1 MTIANQTNRTS
12 GVGAGVVLEIPYVFP
27 TLASGDLI
35 VTKRLT
41 STGAETV
48 LVEDA
53 GSDGYTATYGSGGGI
68 VTTSDSIASTSTV
81 HVVRN
86 TPRTQNLNL
95 EQGGAFNADNVEAA
109 LDKLTKIVIQN
120 KDLIDN
126 KGLEFPST
134 DAAGLTNEV
143 PNSVDRA
150 SKVLSFDS
158 AGNAT
163 ASSAVPTG
171 SVSFSTIGT
180 NIAEAADASA
190 VRTLLS
196 IDAVVDVRDHG
207 ATGDGST
214 DDGAAIQAAMDSISA
229 GTVLF
234 PIPDVAYSYATTL
247 DKPSNVS
254 MVGVSER
261 GSILSYTGTAKAIS
275 CSYANA
281 TVDSSEISNL
291 RITCTSTATDAIYCK
306 ATQDMIIRNVFIQNL
321 NSGGT
326 NGIHLDGACHFMQI
340 QSCRVFAGTVGIL
353 LEDQATFL
361 DNNSVVMRDT
371 YVTGTETSVKVK
383 YNSNADHNN
392 LKLDTMKFDPGG
404 SVHTTNA
411 IVELEQAQETVIHNC
426 YFEPHGDATAPN
438 IKLIGNTFNTV
449 ITANRLQ
456 QNGSHSPGAIQC
468 AGTSSGTVIS
478 NNIITGNTGTIVAFQ
493 SGVDNVFADN
503 TLASLITFQ
512 DSWLRPKTI
521 SVSAG
526 KDYTLRYRGWVDREW
541 NISHDFSRFYDDFHL
556 FDSSTLDT
564 RWDIDD
570 GDVVAA
576 QTQAIHGV
584 LGLTTSDTI
593 NTTCIVRSPKRIISS
608 NKSILSFRATTQK
621 TNVNTQ
627 MGIWFDATSYI
638 YFELD
643 TAVDGNWHLV
653 SRTGG
658 AETDTDSSEAADLD
672 QHIFKIEMLNNSLTF
687 YIDGAL
693 VGTISTNILTS
704 TSQVHMFN
712 KTLTNAN
719 KAFTVDTVS
728 ILQVR

>member
-1 MTIANQTNRTS
+1 MTISNQTNRTS
-12 GVGAGVVLEIPYVFP
+12 GVGAGAVLAIPYVFP
-27 TLASGDLI
+27 TLASGDLV

-48 LVEDA
+48 LIENA

-95 EQGGAFNADNVEAA
+95 EQGGAFNADNLEAG
-109 LDKLTKIVIQN
+109 LDKLTKLVIQN

-126 KGLEFPST
+126 KGLAFPST

-180 NIAEAADASA
+180 NIAEAANASA

-214 DDGAAIQAAMDSISA
+214 DDTAFIQAALDSISA

-234 PIPDVAYSYATTL
+234 PIPSVAYNIDSTL

-261 GSILSYTGTAKAIS
+261 GSIISYTGTGKAIS

-291 RITCTSTATDAIYCK
+291 KVICTSTATDAIYCK
-306 ATQDMIIRNVFIQNL
+306 ATQDMIIRNVFVDNL
-321 NSGGT
+321 TNSGT

-340 QSCRVFAGTVGIL
+340 QSCRIFAAGVGIL

-361 DNNSVVMRDT
+361 DNNSVVIRDT
-371 YVTGTETSVKVK
+371 FAQGTATCVKVV

-392 LKLDTMKFDPGG
+392 LKFDTMKFNP
-404 SVHTTNA
+404 STQTTNA
-411 IVELEQAQETVIHNC
+411 IIELEQAQETVIHNC
-426 YFEPHGDATAPN
+426 YFEPHGSATVPN
-438 IKLIGNTFNTV
+438 IKLIGNTANTI

-468 AGTSSGTVIS
+468 GGTSFGTIIS
-478 NNIITGNTGTIVAFQ
+478 NNIITGNSGTIVAFE
-493 SGVDNVFADN
+493 SGTDNVFADN
-503 TLASLITFQ
+503 TLSVASLL

-521 SVSAG
+521 AMTAG
-526 KDYTLRYRGWVDREW
+526 KDYTLRHGGWVDREW

-556 FDSSTLDT
+556 SDSSTLDT

-570 GDVVAA
+570 GDTVAV
-576 QTQAIHGV
+576 QSQAIHGV
-584 LGLTTSDTI
+584 IDLTTSGTI
-593 NTTCIVRSPKRIISS
+593 NHTCIMRSPKRIISS
-608 NKSILSFRATTQK
+608 NKSILIFRGNIVSVAD
-621 TNVNTQ
+621 VNFQ
-627 MGIWFDATSYI
+627 VGIWFDATNYI

-643 TAVDGNWHLV
+643 TGSDSQLHIV
-653 SRTGG
+653 SSLAGS
-658 AETDTDSSEAADLD
+658 ETDTNTGLEQGAGAFVYS
-672 QHIFKIEMLNNSLTF
+672 IEMLLTSLDFLSAGIST
-687 YIDGAL
+687 
-693 VGTISTNILTS
+693 GTITTDILTGAA
-704 TSQVHMFN
+704 QIHMYIKALTGSA
-712 KTLTNAN
+712 KTL
-719 KAFTVDTVS
+719 KIDTVTA
-728 ILQVR
+728 LQVR